1 MKPVMCIT
9 KDNLQLS
16 DGINKFKINPD
27 DIHFI
32 NRNIVDSK
40 LPEYH
45 AVGTMLPQ
53 LLPYIFVKCGN
64 EYLTY
69 ARKGKETRLHGKRS
83 MGFGGHV
90 ELEDLDMTPLGT
102 LHCSAKRELN
112 EELGLDTTLRL
123 TDEFIY
129 STYDLVSQVHI
140 GIIGFVEITDKS
152 LVTSDEAEVLDPQ
165 WKTVEQIR
173 ANLDTYERWSQ
184 ILAKHLD
191 KLSV

>member
-40 LPEYH
+40 LPKYH
-45 AVGTMLPQ
+45 AVGTMFPQ
-53 LLPYIFVKCGN
+53 LLPYIYVKCGN

-90 ELEDLDMTPLGT
+90 ELEDLDMTPLHT
-102 LHCSAKRELN
+102 LHCSASRELQ
-112 EELGLDTTLRL
+112 EELGLDTTLHL

-129 STYDLVSQVHI
+129 STYDQVSQVHI

-152 LVTSDEAEVLDPQ
+152 LIKPDELEIINPE
-165 WKTVEQIR
+165 WKTLASIR
-173 ANLDTYERWSQ
+173 GRLDSYERWSQ
-184 ILAKHLD
+184 ILVKHLD
-191 KLSV
+191 K

>member
-1 MKPVMCIT
+1 MNPVMCIT

-40 LPEYH
+40 LPKYH

-53 LLPYIFVKCGN
+53 LLPYIYVKCGN

-90 ELEDLDMTPLGT
+90 ELEDLDMTPLHT
-102 LHCSAKRELN
+102 LHCSANRELQ
-112 EELGLDTTLRL
+112 EELGLDTTLHL

-129 STYDLVSQVHI
+129 STYDQVSQVHI

-152 LVTSDEAEVLDPQ
+152 LIKADETEVLDPQ
-165 WKTVEQIR
+165 WKTIEQIR
-173 ANLDTYERWSQ
+173 AKLDGYERWSQ

-191 KLSV
+191 KLGE

>member
-1 MKPVMCIT
+1 MNPVMCIT

-40 LPEYH
+40 LPKYH

-53 LLPYIFVKCGN
+53 LLPYIYVKCGN

-90 ELEDLDMTPLGT
+90 ELEDLGMTPLGT
-102 LHCSAKRELN
+102 IHCSAERELQ
-112 EELGLDTTLRL
+112 EELGLDTTLHL

-129 STYDLVSQVHI
+129 STYDQVSQVHI

-152 LVTSDEAEVLDPQ
+152 LIKADEAEVLDPQ
-165 WKTVEQIR
+165 WKTIEQIR
-173 ANLDTYERWSQ
+173 AKLDGYERWSQ
-184 ILAKHLD
+184 ILVKHLD
-191 KLSV
+191 K